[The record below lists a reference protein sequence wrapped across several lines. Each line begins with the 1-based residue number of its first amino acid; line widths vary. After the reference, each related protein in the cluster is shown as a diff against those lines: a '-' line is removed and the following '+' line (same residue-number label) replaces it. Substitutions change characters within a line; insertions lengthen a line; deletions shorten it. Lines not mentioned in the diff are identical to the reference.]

1 VCVVQA
7 RVLLI
12 KTQRLL
18 VEFASLFPWL
28 ALKKNQQKS
37 IPAITWL
44 RVNTLLP

>member
-28 ALKKNQQKS
+28 ALKKINRK
-37 IPAITWL
+37 AFL
-44 RVNTLLP
+44 RLLG